1 MLPAV
6 QALNA
11 ILEPIACPFV
21 GNWDIQQGSQI
32 KVKFGG
38 RSHYYFLFR
47 DRRTDQ
53 VILQIGRGAQPSY
66 YKMNKQTSIYEF
78 LLLRLGDEQ
87 WSAGEAQEQV
97 LLLMTVGRMFRDDR
111 HGSLDV
117 VA

>member
-1 MLPAV
+1 MMPPA

-11 ILEPIACPFV
+11 ILEPIADPFV
-21 GNWDIQQGSQI
+21 GNWDIEQGSQI

-47 DRRTDQ
+47 DRLMDR
-53 VILQIGRGAQPSY
+53 VILQIGRGAEPKF
-66 YKMNKQTSIYEF
+66 YKMNPQWSMYEF
-78 LLLRLGDEQ
+78 LLLRLGEEQ
-87 WSAGEAQEQV
+87 WSAGDDDA
-97 LLLMTVGRMFRDDR
+97 LLLMTVGRMFNEER